1 MLIEY
6 YEHVSVTIELQM
18 IEIVV
23 RGKSWRKWRE
33 WVTPQMRKYGDI

>member
-6 YEHVSVTIELQM
+6 YEHISVTIELQM

-23 RGKSWRKWRE
+23 RGKSWREWRE
-33 WVTPQMRKYGDI
+33 WVIPQMRKYGVI